1 MYGVLS
7 YPQYQRLKKFH
18 KRLYMVIII
27 FGLMMI
33 FTPHMVAHA
42 DLFGFYVPDVYDE
55 ITENVKE
62 TNNILAKAFKL
73 SKTSPYTVVNSIAAG
88 TESYKAALAVRNA
101 SKTTA
106 LVVATLLLMVD
117 FFRKSI
123 NFEWASKWEN
133 ILIFLIK
140 ILVIKQVVQNADVIV
155 GHIYSIFNY
164 INNEATSVTTSFLPC
179 DKIEPYK
186 ATVKQSFIKQ
196 VSKGWWDYW
205 YDKGA
210 GNTTDEYTYN
220 ISLNAVKMFYPNAKL
235 PTVKEFTDIDS
246 FVDAFP
252 SPTDKINFFPTWEMA
267 KLQPLFLIMKAI
279 AYIVFVIVI
288 GRVFEL
294 SVYTIFA
301 PLPLTT
307 FASETSN
314 EVAKNFLK
322 NYIATVIQVAV
333 MVVMFVVYGAVTT
346 YFVAQTNGLRLV
358 NFIIL
363 CALGLGIMKSGTWAK
378 KICGIG

>member
-7 YPQYQRLKKFH
+7 YPQYQRLKKLH
-18 KRLYMVIII
+18 KRIYMIVII

-33 FTPHMVAHA
+33 FTPAMVAHA
-42 DLFGFYVPDVYDE
+42 DLFGFYVPDVYEE
-55 ITENVKE
+55 ITTNVKE
-62 TNNILAKAFKL
+62 TNDILAQAFKL
-73 SKTSPYTVVNSIAAG
+73 SKTSPYTVVNYIPAG
-88 TESYKAALAVRNA
+88 TGSYSAAVAVRNA

-140 ILVIKQVVQNADVIV
+140 ILLIKQIIQNADVIV
-155 GHIYSIFNY
+155 GQVYSMFNY
-164 INNEATSVTTSFLPC
+164 INNAATEATKTYLPC
-179 DKIEPYK
+179 DDIETYN

-196 VSKGWWDYW
+196 ISKGWWDYW

-210 GNTTDEYTYN
+210 GNTTDNYSYK
-220 ISLNAVKMFYPNAKL
+220 ISLNAVKMFYPNATL
-235 PTVKEFTDIDS
+235 PAVKQFNDVDT

-252 SPTDKINFFPTWEMA
+252 SPTKNINFFPTWEMA
-267 KLQPLFLIMKAI
+267 KLQPFFLIMKAI
-279 AYIVFVIVI
+279 AYVVFVVVI

-294 SVYTIFA
+294 AVYTIFA
-301 PLPLTT
+301 PLPLAT
-307 FASETSN
+307 FASETSC

-333 MVVMFVVYGAVTT
+333 IAVMFIVYGAATT
-346 YFVAQTNGLRLV
+346 YFVAQTGGLKLV

-363 CALGLGIMKSGTWAK
+363 CALGLGVIKSGTWSK

>member
-1 MYGVLS
+1 MYGVLP
-7 YPQYQRLKKFH
+7 YPQYQRLKKLH
-18 KRLYMVIII
+18 KRIYMIVII

-33 FTPHMVAHA
+33 FTPAMVAHA

-62 TNNILAKAFKL
+62 TNDILQRAFKF
-73 SKTSPYTVVNSIAAG
+73 SRTSPYTVVNSIPAGSGSYSAAV
-88 TESYKAALAVRNA
+88 AVRNA

-106 LVVATLLLMVD
+106 LVVATLLLLVD

-140 ILVIKQVVQNADVIV
+140 ILLIKQLIQNADVIV
-155 GHIYSIFNY
+155 GQIYSMFNY
-164 INNEATSVTTSFLPC
+164 INNQVTNATVSFLPYG
-179 DKIEPYK
+179 KEVEYE
-186 ATVKQSFIKQ
+186 ATIKQ
-196 VSKGWWDYW
+196 GLVKIMSKGWWDYW

-210 GNTTDEYTYN
+210 GNATDKYTYH
-220 ISLNAVKMFYPNAKL
+220 ISLDAVKMFYPNATI
-235 PTVKEFTDIDS
+235 PTTTTFNDIDD

-252 SPTDKINFFPTWEMA
+252 APTSKINYFPTLEIVKFQA
-267 KLQPLFLIMKAI
+267 LFHIMKAI
-279 AYIVFVIVI
+279 AYVVFVIVI

-294 SVYTIFA
+294 AVYTIFA
-301 PLPLTT
+301 PLPLAT
-307 FASETSN
+307 FASETSC

-333 MVVMFVVYGAVTT
+333 IVVMFIVYTAANT
-346 YFVAQTNGLRLV
+346 YFVTQAGGLKLV

-363 CALGLGIMKSGTWAK
+363 CALGLGVIKSGTWSK